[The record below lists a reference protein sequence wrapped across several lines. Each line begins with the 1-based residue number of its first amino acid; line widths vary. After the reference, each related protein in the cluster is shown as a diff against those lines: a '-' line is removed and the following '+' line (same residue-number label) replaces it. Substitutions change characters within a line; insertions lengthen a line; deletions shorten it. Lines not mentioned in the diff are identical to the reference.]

1 MSYPYNNY
9 NVQGGYAPQGTWMP
23 QRQEIAP
30 GFQSGGPRVE
40 QQIGFC
46 CRPVTSRLEAEAV
59 QVDFIGPGTVMP
71 DLSHGKIYLKRFNPN
86 TGASDFLEFAFQTPQ
101 APPEPPKYATM
112 ADLNAL
118 WAEVSKL
125 KERAPQEVTRDDA

>member
-9 NVQGGYAPQGTWMP
+9 NAQGGYAPQGTWMP

-30 GFQSGGPRVE
+30 GFRPGGPRVE

-86 TGASDFLEFAFQTPQ
+86 TGASDFLEFAFQPPQ

-125 KERAPQEVTRDDA
+125 KERAPQEVTRDDT